1 MVKLSGETQAAMSA
15 ESQSIEVEVVEI
27 DGVVPSVRAEPRV
40 EQARGEPQ
48 WQQWHGKIRRL
59 DSRWWP
65 LWVFL
70 GLIAIVLML
79 TLGVVFAVIFLI
91 YRFISSLV
99 RAIFR

>member
-1 MVKLSGETQAAMSA
+1 MSA
-15 ESQSIEVEVVEI
+15 QPQSIEVEVVEI

-40 EQARGEPQ
+40 DRQSDQGQGERQ

-79 TLGVVFAVIFLI
+79 TLGVVFAVIFLV